1 MKNSQE
7 NSLLGGTVFTTNGTI
22 RLLER
27 RRINMNRT
35 EQDQRAAEIGMM
47 RPDNPAQQEID
58 LRRGFDQAA
67 YTNKLMQLP
76 IAPLIFPE
84 VDS

>member
-1 MKNSQE
+1 
-7 NSLLGGTVFTTNGTI
+7 
-22 RLLER
+22 
-27 RRINMNRT
+27 MNRT